1 MTLSLATELEAIAS
15 DFRSRNADVPVEEIH
30 QTSALISAIAVS
42 VQKAERELSIFR
54 DIFEDAKRKG
64 LMEEAATDH
73 LEDMIADAKGKILRP
88 DFSKGGRS

>member
-1 MTLSLATELEAIAS
+1 MTLSLATELEILAS
-15 DFRSRNADVPVEEIH
+15 YFENCTADISVKEINE
-30 QTSALISAIAVS
+30 AGAVIGLLAQCA
-42 VQKAERELSIFR
+42 QKMERELSIFR
-54 DIFEDAKRKG
+54 DIFEDANRKG

>member
-1 MTLSLATELEAIAS
+1 MTLSLATELEAIAE
-15 DFRSRNADVPVEEIH
+15 DFKSRRVEVGVNEIRETGAFIGVLA
-30 QTSALISAIAVS
+30 QSAQRI
-42 VQKAERELSIFR
+42 ERELSIFR

-64 LMEEAATDH
+64 LMEEAATDN